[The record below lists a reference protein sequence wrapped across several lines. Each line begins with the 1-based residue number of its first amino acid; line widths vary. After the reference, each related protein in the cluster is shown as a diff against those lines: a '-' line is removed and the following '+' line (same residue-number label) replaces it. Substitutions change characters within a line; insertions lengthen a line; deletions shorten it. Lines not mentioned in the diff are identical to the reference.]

1 MRILIL
7 DDYLQAAQLF
17 SELIRLSFPEIEI
30 HVATTYFDAVGQNNL
45 TIYDM
50 IISDIDLRDPE
61 HNGWDFISQVQK
73 MNPGI
78 HVVVY
83 SAQDVQPN
91 EQLVDLRMVKPID
104 TNKLL
109 NFIESVYMANYP
121 EWKDMKASLE
131 EHHKTCQEN
140 NNLLYSRRQSPFLQ
154 WSIIIATV
162 SAIVLAANRQILLEE
177 KVRALTVQS
186 ETSINTLVSQNEKI
200 INLLHNI
207 VDNPHL

>member
-7 DDYLQAAQLF
+7 DDYLQAAQLI
-17 SELIRLSFPEIEI
+17 SETIKLRFPEIEI
-30 HVATTYFDAVGQNNL
+30 HLATTYFDAIGQNNL
-45 TIYDM
+45 TVYDM
-50 IISDIDLRDPE
+50 IISDVDLRDV
-61 HNGWDFISQVQK
+61 HNGFDFVCQARQA
-73 MNPGI
+73 NPDI
-78 HVVVY
+78 CTVVY
-83 SAQDVQPN
+83 SAQPIQVGEPVVN
-91 EQLVDLRMVKPID
+91 LRMEKPID

-140 NNLLYSRRQSPFLQ
+140 NNLLYTRKQSPFVQ
-154 WSIIIATV
+154 WSIIVATV

-207 VDNPHL
+207 ADDPRP